1 MAQSIPHSSHLLI
14 LSPPPT
20 SADSPHLEAK
30 SSPIP
35 EKPSAITDA
44 RSSSPPGNPIKRATI
59 KGSYAKFN
67 RENPRF
73 INEPI
78 SHVTSD
84 ETWESVQD
92 CFEWSAI
99 EQKCSRQSVQGAA
112 KRPGTSC
119 EDKEM

>member
-1 MAQSIPHSSHLLI
+1 MAQSIPHSSHLL

-20 SADSPHLEAK
+20 SDSPHLETK
-30 SSPIP
+30 STPIP
-35 EKPSAITDA
+35 EKTSSITDA
-44 RSSSPPGNPIKRATI
+44 SSSPAPGHSVKRATI
-59 KGSYAKFN
+59 KGSCAKFN

-78 SHVTSD
+78 SHVTSE
-84 ETWESVQD
+84 ETWDSVQD

-99 EQKCSRQSVQGAA
+99 EQKCSRQSVEGAA
-112 KRPGTSC
+112 KRLGNR